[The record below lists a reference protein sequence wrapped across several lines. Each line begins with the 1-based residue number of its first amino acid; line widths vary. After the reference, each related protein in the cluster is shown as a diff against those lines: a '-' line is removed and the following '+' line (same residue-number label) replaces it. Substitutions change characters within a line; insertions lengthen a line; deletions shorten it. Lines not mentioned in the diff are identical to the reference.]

1 MAEGAVPGGSGDSV
15 SQRFLYEVPAW
26 IMCRFYQVMDSLEST
41 DWYKFASLI
50 VQDQTELRLGERF
63 PDRTARIMW
72 PWINKNARVADLLHI
87 LTHLQLLRARDIIT
101 SWHPEPPS
109 LSLAVSLTC
118 TPTPPWPPPPPKPT
132 SVHKE
137 EGTRPQKVPQSA
149 STFPSPGFPS
159 DSWPFPCPTPSPA
172 PQGAGPFGS
181 NTSSSPTKQGEENKI
196 SPVECVNPS
205 PFRWPFLEIA
215 QATCNFSEE
224 LKIGEGGFGCVYRA
238 VMRNTAYA
246 VKRLKEDA
254 ELEWNTIKM
263 SFGTEV
269 EKLSRFRHPNIVD
282 FAGYCIQD
290 NIYCL
295 VYVFLPNGSLED
307 QLHSQSQN
315 PSLLSWAQR
324 IDILLGTARAIQF
337 LHQDNPSLIHGDVKS
352 SNVLLDEKLMPK
364 LGDFGLARFSRYSG
378 AASGKSS
385 SLARTQTVRGTL
397 AYLPEEYVKT
407 GKLTVEIDTFSF
419 GVVLLEILTG
429 CRAIETDGAKT
440 KYLKDLV
447 EEEEEDT
454 PAPGKGMTTGAGS
467 DLEARATQIG
477 SRLYAKYADS
487 RPGKCPQELGQ
498 ELGRLA
504 CRCLHRRG
512 KRRPPM
518 TKVYESLEKL
528 QASVGLSEREAG
540 SRGPASPQENS
551 YMFTPSPASHA
562 GSPVLHS
569 QARAHAQ
576 ESKQL
581 GNRPNQPVESDE
593 STPGLYNALNSWN
606 LNQDLPSLP
615 GGPAEGAGA
624 QSLCSLRQTP
634 CPPEASPGESWGSQT
649 KASSLGRGPDS
660 SEESVASIRPQIII
674 NPARQKFVQKLALY
688 ENGVLTSLEL
698 LSSSSSPGLGLD
710 QGNRQGPEESDEY
723 QS

>member
-1 MAEGAVPGGSGDSV
+1 MAEGAAAGRPGDSAA
-15 SQRFLYEVPAW
+15 QRFVYEVPAW
-26 IMCRFYQVMDSLEST
+26 LMCRFYQVMDSLESS
-41 DWYKFASLI
+41 DWCKFASLI
-50 VQDQTELRLGERF
+50 VQDQTELRLQERS
-63 PDRTARIMW
+63 PERTARIMW
-72 PWINKNARVADLLHI
+72 PWINKNARVIDLIHI
-87 LTHLQLLRARDIIT
+87 LTHLQLFRARDIIT
-101 SWHPEPPS
+101 S
-109 LSLAVSLTC
+109 C
-118 TPTPPWPPPPPKPT
+118 
-132 SVHKE
+132 
-137 EGTRPQKVPQSA
+137 
-149 STFPSPGFPS
+149 FPS
-159 DSWPFPCPTPSPA
+159 DSWPFPSPSPSPA
-172 PQGAGPFGS
+172 PQGVGPLRS
-181 NTSSSPTKQGEENKI
+181 NTSSSSTKQGEENKI
-196 SPVECVNPS
+196 SPVECANPP
-205 PFRWPFLEIA
+205 PFRWPLLEIT
-215 QATCNFSEE
+215 QGTRNFSEE

-238 VMRNTAYA
+238 VMRNTSYA

-254 ELEWNTIKM
+254 ELEWNTIKT

-352 SNVLLDEKLMPK
+352 SNILLDEKLMPK

-447 EEEEEDT
+447 EEEEET
-454 PAPGKGMTTGAGS
+454 LAPHKGMATGAGA
-467 DLEARATQIG
+467 DLDAWAAQIG
-477 SRLYAKYADS
+477 SQLYAKYADS
-487 RPGKCPQELGQ
+487 RPGKCLPGLGQ

-512 KRRPPM
+512 KKRPPM

-528 QASVGLSEREAG
+528 QASAGLSEREAG

-551 YMFTPSPASHA
+551 YMFTPNPVPEA
-562 GSPVLHS
+562 GMPLLQS
-569 QARAHAQ
+569 QAKGPAQ
-576 ESKQL
+576 DSKQL
-581 GNRPNQPVESDE
+581 GNQPNQPVESDE
-593 STPGLYNALNSWN
+593 STPGLYNALNSLN
-606 LNQDLPSLP
+606 LNQDLPSVPSLP
-615 GGPAEGAGA
+615 DGPGDRAAA
-624 QSLCSLRQTP
+624 QVLCSLWQPP
-634 CPPEASPGESWGSQT
+634 CPPEAAPGESWKSHTKTGSLEQ
-649 KASSLGRGPDS
+649 GQNS
-660 SEESVASIRPQIII
+660 SEESVTSSRPQIII
-674 NPARQKFVQKLALY
+674 NPVRQKFVQKLALY
-688 ENGVLTSLEL
+688 ENGVLNSMEL
-698 LSSSSSPGLGLD
+698 LSSSSSPGLRLD

>member
-1 MAEGAVPGGSGDSV
+1 MAEGAAPGGPGDPA

-26 IMCRFYQVMDSLEST
+26 VMCRFYQVMDSLESA
-41 DWYKFASLI
+41 DWHKFASLI

-63 PDRTARIMW
+63 HDRTARIMW
-72 PWINKNARVADLLHI
+72 SWINRNARVADLLHI
-87 LTHLQLLRARDIIT
+87 LTSLQLLRARDII
-101 SWHPEPPS
+101 SGWDPEPPS
-109 LSLAVSLTC
+109 LPPAAPSTC
-118 TPTPPWPPPPPKPT
+118 TPTPPWPPPHPKPQ
-132 SVHKE
+132 SGPKKE
-137 EGTRPQKVPQSA
+137 GARPREACQSF

-159 DSWPFPCPTPSPA
+159 DSWPSPCPPSSPA
-172 PQGAGPFGS
+172 PQRAAGPLSS
-181 NTSSSPTKQGEENKI
+181 NTSSSSTKQGEENKI
-196 SPVECVNPS
+196 SPVEYASPP
-205 PFRWPFLEIA
+205 PFRWPLLEIT
-215 QATCNFSEE
+215 QATRNFSEE

-238 VMRNTAYA
+238 VMRNTSYA

-254 ELEWNTIKM
+254 ELEWNTIKT

-290 NIYCL
+290 NVYCL

-307 QLHSQSQN
+307 QLHSQNQN

-324 IDILLGTARAIQF
+324 VDILLGTARAIQF

-352 SNVLLDEKLMPK
+352 SNILLDEKFVPK

-429 CRAIETDGAKT
+429 CRAIETDGART

-447 EEEEEDT
+447 EEEEEET
-454 PAPGKGMTTGAGS
+454 LASCKGMATGAGV
-467 DLEARATQIG
+467 DLEARAAQIG
-477 SRLYAKYADS
+477 SRLYAKYTDS
-487 RPGKCPQELGQ
+487 RPGKCPPELGQ

-518 TKVYESLEKL
+518 TKIYESLEKL
-528 QASVGLSEREAG
+528 QASVGPSEREAG
-540 SRGPASPQENS
+540 SRGPASPQEDS
-551 YMFTPSPASHA
+551 YMFTPNSAPD
-562 GSPVLHS
+562 GGTPLLHS
-569 QARAHAQ
+569 QARAWHRQPPPSSHGSRAQ
-576 ESKQL
+576 DSKQL
-581 GNRPNQPVESDE
+581 WNHPNQPVESDE
-593 STPGLYNALNSWN
+593 STPGLCDVLNSWN
-606 LNQDLPSLP
+606 LNQNSPSVPSLP
-615 GGPAEGAGA
+615 GGPGERPEA
-624 QSLCSLRQTP
+624 QALCSLRQTS
-634 CPPEASPGESWGSQT
+634 CQPEAAASGESWGSQT
-649 KASSLGRGPDS
+649 KTGSLGHGQNS
-660 SEESVASIRPQIII
+660 SE
-674 NPARQKFVQKLALY
+674 
-688 ENGVLTSLEL
+688 
-698 LSSSSSPGLGLD
+698 GLGLD
-710 QGNRQGPEESDEY
+710 QGNKQGPEESDEY